1 MAALFGDLHDV
12 AQVLAEHIREEV
24 GIDDVQAG
32 QPRDVAAT
40 TVAAARLTFL
50 YATPQ
55 PGHRSDA
62 IETQSDG
69 SRRFPPLALS
79 CFYVVTTSGSDSD
92 DPIAAHHALG
102 RIMTLYHDQ
111 PSLRLPLSENPGA
124 EPGAFTDLGEGTLN
138 VIQVPMLA
146 DQVDKIWT
154 SFDLPLQPWALFEVM
169 PVQLVSQR
177 ADLGPAPLV
186 RPGGIG
192 LDVRAGTRPIVVR
205 VTPELVRPAG
215 RVRIEAVVPG
225 VLEQIVVGGIAV
237 AVGSPSLTVADV
249 TSPMLLGLAAG
260 GLEDLGAGSHQVTV
274 QASGMV
280 SRRAVLR
287 IADDEAAVVD
297 APPAFTHDPATDLVL
312 TGANLAAAQDC
323 VVWPDEGL
331 AAPTEVRTLSV
342 SAVGATGVTVVAA
355 QLATLPGG
363 RRTWRL
369 SIRVGAQL
377 YTPYV
382 LVELAA

>member
-1 MAALFGDLHDV
+1 M
-12 AQVLAEHIREEV
+12 
-24 GIDDVQAG
+24 
-32 QPRDVAAT
+32 
-40 TVAAARLTFL
+40 
-50 YATPQ
+50 
-55 PGHRSDA
+55 
-62 IETQSDG
+62 
-69 SRRFPPLALS
+69 
-79 CFYVVTTSGSDSD
+79 
-92 DPIAAHHALG
+92 
-102 RIMTLYHDQ
+102 
-111 PSLRLPLSENPGA
+111 
-124 EPGAFTDLGEGTLN
+124 
-138 VIQVPMLA
+138 
-146 DQVDKIWT
+146 
-154 SFDLPLQPWALFEVM
+154 
-169 PVQLVSQR
+169 
-177 ADLGPAPLV
+177 
-186 RPGGIG
+186 
-192 LDVRAGTRPIVVR
+192 
-205 VTPELVRPAG
+205 
-215 RVRIEAVVPG
+215 VPG

-342 SAVGATGVTVVAA
+342 SAVGATGVTVLAA